1 MQFSL
6 NDYIIN
12 LFEDYF
18 RRFFCMNN
26 NVVKHQRR
34 KRFYT
39 VIAAISRFIHKNVV
53 LAIAAVAALITSFI
67 VPPDAE
73 YLGYFDFKTLTCLF
87 CTLACICALRN
98 IRFFVILAH
107 RIIKLCKNAK
117 LCVLTLVYITF
128 IGSMVLANDMALLTF
143 LPLGYMALKS
153 TGKEKYMAFTF
164 VMQNIAANLGGMLT
178 PFGNP
183 QNLYIYSK
191 FNIPTGEFM
200 GIMVLPFAVSIL
212 AITAFCLIFVKAEPL
227 ELKDDDAPIN
237 RPRAAIYL
245 VLFALSVIIVF
256 RLIPYQVGLVVVPL
270 ALLFLDRK
278 ALKKV
283 DYPLLLTFC
292 MFFIF
297 AGNMARIPLVRDL
310 FEELLELNTLV
321 VSALSCQVISNVP
334 SAVLLSQFTENYREL
349 LLGVNIGGAGT
360 LIASLASLITFRHFT
375 ENVPGKTKQYLLIF
389 SAFNFGMLALLLVVC
404 SLV

>member
-1 MQFSL
+1 MARSIRPKHITISPRKTGHAKFSFGAL
-6 NDYIIN
+6 IHSIS
-12 LFEDYF
+12 
-18 RRFFCMNN
+18 
-26 NVVKHQRR
+26 
-34 KRFYT
+34 
-39 VIAAISRFIHKNVV
+39 AAILSFIHQNTV
-53 LAIAAVAALITSFI
+53 LAIALTAAIVTSVV
-67 VPPDAE
+67 VPPDAA
-73 YLGYFDFKTLTCLF
+73 YLGYFDLKTLTCLF

-98 IRFFVILAH
+98 IKFFVTLAR

-128 IGSMVLANDMALLTF
+128 IGSMFLANDMALLTF
-143 LPLGYMALKS
+143 LPLGFMVLQSAKQ
-153 TGKEKYMAFTF
+153 EKYMAFTF

-200 GIMVLPFAVSIL
+200 SIMAFPFAV
-212 AITAFCLIFVKAEPL
+212 AITVITLCCLIFVKKEPL
-227 ELKDDDAPIN
+227 AIENDDVTIN
-237 RPRAAIYL
+237 RPRALVYL
-245 VLFALSVIIVF
+245 ALFALSVVIVF
-256 RLIPYQVGLVVVPL
+256 RVIPYWIGLIVVPFAL
-270 ALLFLDRK
+270 AFLDRD

-292 MFFIF
+292 AFFVF
-297 AGNMARIPLVRDL
+297 AGNMARIPFVKEV
-310 FEELLELNTLV
+310 FSWLLEKNTLL

-360 LIASLASLITFRHFT
+360 LIASLASLITFREYTKHYPEKT
-375 ENVPGKTKQYLLIF
+375 GKYIALF
-389 SAFNFGMLALLLVVC
+389 SVCNFGMLALLLGLE
-404 SLV
+404 SLWLTFMG

>member
-1 MQFSL
+1 MAHSIRPKRLTVSPHKTGHVKISL
-6 NDYIIN
+6 GT
-12 LFEDYF
+12 LL
-18 RRFFCMNN
+18 
-26 NVVKHQRR
+26 H
-34 KRFYT
+34 T
-39 VIAAISRFIHKNVV
+39 VSTAIGTFVQKNTV
-53 LAIAAVAALITSFI
+53 LAIALAAAFVTSVA
-67 VPPDAE
+67 VPPDAL

-98 IRFFVILAH
+98 IKFFVTLAR

-128 IGSMVLANDMALLTF
+128 IGSMFLANDMALLTF
-143 LPLGYMALKS
+143 LPLGFMVLQSAKQ
-153 TGKEKYMAFTF
+153 EKYMAFTF

-200 GIMVLPFAVSIL
+200 SIMALPFAVSIL
-212 AITAFCLIFVKAEPL
+212 VITLACLIFVKKEPL
-227 ELKDDDAPIN
+227 VIENDDVKIN
-237 RPRAAIYL
+237 RPRALIYL
-245 VLFALSVIIVF
+245 ILFALSVIIVF
-256 RLIPYQVGLVVVPL
+256 RVIPYWIGLIVVPL
-270 ALLFLDRK
+270 ALIFLDRD

-292 MFFIF
+292 AFFVF
-297 AGNMARIPLVRDL
+297 AGNMARIPLVREV
-310 FEELLELNTLV
+310 FSFLLEKNTLF

-334 SAVLLSQFTENYREL
+334 TAVLLSQFTENFKEL

-360 LIASLASLITFRHFT
+360 LIASLASLITFREYTKHYPEKT
-375 ENVPGKTKQYLLIF
+375 GKYIALF
-389 SAFNFGMLALLLVVC
+389 SVCNFGMLALLLGVV
-404 SLV
+404 SLWLAFMG

>member
-1 MQFSL
+1 
-6 NDYIIN
+6 
-12 LFEDYF
+12 
-18 RRFFCMNN
+18 MNRITAIE
-26 NVVKHQRR
+26 RR
-34 KRFYT
+34 KRLYRVFA
-39 VIAAISRFIHKNVV
+39 VISRFIHKNVV
-53 LAIAAVAALITSFI
+53 LTIAAVAALITSFI
-67 VPPDAE
+67 VPPDVE
-73 YLGYFDFKTLTCLF
+73 YLGYFDLKTLTCLF

-117 LCVLTLVYITF
+117 LCILTLVYITF

-153 TGKEKYMAFTF
+153 TGKEKYMACTF

-191 FNIPTGEFM
+191 FNIPTDEFM
-200 GIMVLPFAVSIL
+200 GIMALPFAVSI
-212 AITAFCLIFVKAEPL
+212 AVITLCCLIFVKSEPL

-237 RPRAAIYL
+237 RWRAVVYL
-245 VLFALSVIIVF
+245 LLFVLSIVIVF
-256 RLIPYQVGLVVVPL
+256 RVIPYQVGLVVVPL

-278 ALKKV
+278 ALRKV

-292 MFFIF
+292 AFFIF
-297 AGNMARIPLVRDL
+297 SGNMARIPLVRDL

-334 SAVLLSQFTENYREL
+334 SAVLLSQFTENYKEL

-360 LIASLASLITFRHFT
+360 LIASLASLITFREFT
-375 ENVPGKTKQYLLIF
+375 ANNPGKTKQYLLIF
-389 SAFNFGMLALLLVVC
+389 SAFNFGMLALLLVVT
-404 SLV
+404 SVWLHM